1 MAMDDDM
8 QTFARKVRTNGDKI
22 RAMTDEELATFLN
35 EITTACHARG
45 AETDDAERELICKDC
60 PIGDYTGCC
69 EHSILFYL
77 NKKAL

>member
-1 MAMDDDM
+1 MGA
-8 QTFARKVRTNGDKI
+8 KTNGDKL
-22 RAMTDEELATFLN
+22 RSMSNEELARFLN

-45 AETDDAERELICKDC
+45 AETDDAVREFICKDC

-77 NKKAL
+77 NQSAL